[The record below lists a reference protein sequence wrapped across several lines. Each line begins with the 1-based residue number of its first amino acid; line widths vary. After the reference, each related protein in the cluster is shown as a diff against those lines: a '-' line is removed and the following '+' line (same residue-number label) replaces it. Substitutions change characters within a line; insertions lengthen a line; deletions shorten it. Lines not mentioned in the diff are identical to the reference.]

1 MPHLSPEEDFHAWAL
16 DAAKKARE
24 GRLTRQE
31 LEQKEQSA
39 GNKTTYKND

>member
-24 GRLTRQE
+24 KRLSFVE
-31 LEQKEQSA
+31 W
-39 GNKTTYKND
+39 D